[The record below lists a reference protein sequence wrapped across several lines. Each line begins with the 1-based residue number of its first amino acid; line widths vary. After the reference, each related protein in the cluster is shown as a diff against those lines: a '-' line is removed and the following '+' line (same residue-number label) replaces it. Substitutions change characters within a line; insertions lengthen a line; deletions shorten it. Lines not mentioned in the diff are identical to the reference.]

1 MNEELLKEKLETH
14 EKRINNH
21 ADRLDKLEIHEAARD
36 VKIDNLCDKLEK
48 QTRSIYG
55 LIGIVATARV
65 GFFFY
70 AVQQGQSGG
79 QEGRKDHGPDV
90 CGNHWNGGCNGG
102 SQLALGGIRNRIGRN
117 SVTGNIRGRPARG

>member
-1 MNEELLKEKLETH
+1 MNEELLKEKLETY

-55 LIGIVATARV
+55 LIGIVATALV

-70 AVQQGQSGG
+70 AVQQGIF
-79 QEGRKDHGPDV
+79 H
-90 CGNHWNGGCNGG
+90 
-102 SQLALGGIRNRIGRN
+102 
-117 SVTGNIRGRPARG
+117 

>member
-1 MNEELLKEKLETH
+1 MKEELLKEKLDTH

-21 ADRLDKLEIHEAARD
+21 ADRLDRLEIHEAARD

-55 LIGIVATARV
+55 LMGTVVTALV

-70 AVQQGQSGG
+70 AVQQG
-79 QEGRKDHGPDV
+79 
-90 CGNHWNGGCNGG
+90 
-102 SQLALGGIRNRIGRN
+102 LF
-117 SVTGNIRGRPARG
+117 

>member
-1 MNEELLKEKLETH
+1 MNEELLKEKLDTH

-21 ADRLDKLEIHEAARD
+21 ADRLDRLEIHEAARD

-55 LIGIVATARV
+55 LIGMVATSLI

-70 AVQQGQSGG
+70 AIQQGLF
-79 QEGRKDHGPDV
+79 H
-90 CGNHWNGGCNGG
+90 
-102 SQLALGGIRNRIGRN
+102 
-117 SVTGNIRGRPARG
+117 

>member
-70 AVQQGQSGG
+70 AVQQGIF
-79 QEGRKDHGPDV
+79 H
-90 CGNHWNGGCNGG
+90 
-102 SQLALGGIRNRIGRN
+102 
-117 SVTGNIRGRPARG
+117 

>member
-55 LIGIVATARV
+55 LIGIVATSLV

-70 AVQQGQSGG
+70 AVQQGIF
-79 QEGRKDHGPDV
+79 H
-90 CGNHWNGGCNGG
+90 
-102 SQLALGGIRNRIGRN
+102 
-117 SVTGNIRGRPARG
+117 

>member
-1 MNEELLKEKLETH
+1 MKEKLETH

-55 LIGIVATARV
+55 LIAIVATALV
-65 GFFFY
+65 SFFFY
-70 AVQQGQSGG
+70 AIQQGIF
-79 QEGRKDHGPDV
+79 H
-90 CGNHWNGGCNGG
+90 
-102 SQLALGGIRNRIGRN
+102 
-117 SVTGNIRGRPARG
+117 

>member
-21 ADRLDKLEIHEAARD
+21 EDRLDKLEIHEAARD

-55 LIGIVATARV
+55 LIGIVATALV

-70 AVQQGQSGG
+70 AVQQGIF
-79 QEGRKDHGPDV
+79 H
-90 CGNHWNGGCNGG
+90 
-102 SQLALGGIRNRIGRN
+102 
-117 SVTGNIRGRPARG
+117 

>member
-55 LIGIVATARV
+55 LIGIAATALV
-65 GFFFY
+65 GFFFLCGP
-70 AVQQGQSGG
+70 AGDFSL
-79 QEGRKDHGPDV
+79 RK
-90 CGNHWNGGCNGG
+90 
-102 SQLALGGIRNRIGRN
+102 
-117 SVTGNIRGRPARG
+117 

>member
-55 LIGIVATARV
+55 LIGIVATALG

-70 AVQQGQSGG
+70 AVQQGIF
-79 QEGRKDHGPDV
+79 H
-90 CGNHWNGGCNGG
+90 
-102 SQLALGGIRNRIGRN
+102 
-117 SVTGNIRGRPARG
+117 

>member
-36 VKIDNLCDKLEK
+36 VKIDNLRDKLEK

-55 LIGIVATARV
+55 LIGIVATALV
-65 GFFFY
+65 SFFTLPS
-70 AVQQGQSGG
+70 QGQRRG
-79 QEGRKDHGPDV
+79 QVHDYGCKGRAPD
-90 CGNHWNGGCNGG
+90 CG
-102 SQLALGGIRNRIGRN
+102 R
-117 SVTGNIRGRPARG
+117 V

>member
-1 MNEELLKEKLETH
+1 MNEELLKEKLETN

-55 LIGIVATARV
+55 LIGIVATALV

-70 AVQQGQSGG
+70 AVQQGIF
-79 QEGRKDHGPDV
+79 H
-90 CGNHWNGGCNGG
+90 
-102 SQLALGGIRNRIGRN
+102 
-117 SVTGNIRGRPARG
+117 